1 MGYPRKFT
9 PAIQTLF
16 LKVLEETASPKKAA
30 EVVGVSR
37 ELAYTYR
44 EKDLEFRRRW
54 DAAIQVALD
63 GLLEEGFRRAVVGV
77 QEPVVY
83 QGQVS
88 TKVDASGQEHAVTIR
103 KYSDR
108 LLEVMLKWRYPQMA
122 DKLSVKVEDTG
133 LSAESL
139 MKMSSEDRQA
149 LTALLG
155 KYEPPRNSRR
165 PVGLSQADM
174 ACCSRVR

>member
-16 LKVLEETASPKKAA
+16 LKVLEDTASPKKAA
-30 EVVGVSR
+30 EVCGVSR
-37 ELAYTYR
+37 ELTYTYR
-44 EKDLEFRRRW
+44 EKDPEFKRRW

-63 GLLEEGFRRAVVGV
+63 GLLEEGYRRAVVGIE
-77 QEPVVY
+77 EPVVF
-83 QGQVS
+83 QGQIS
-88 TKVDASGQEHAVTIR
+88 TKVDPASGEERAVTVR
-103 KYSDR
+103 KHSDR
-108 LLEVMLKWRYPQMA
+108 LLEVLLKWRYPQMA

-133 LSAESL
+133 LSPDSL

-155 KYEPPRNSRR
+155 KYHAANKDDGGSDE
-165 PVGLSQADM
+165 
-174 ACCSRVR
+174 